1 MDNILIIIQTSS
13 SQQGD
18 GSMKKIHVLVLK
30 AFFKPFIVTFFI
42 VMFVLLMLF
51 LFKYI
56 DDLIGK
62 GFDWYVILELLWYA
76 SAAQI
81 SMAMPLAM
89 LLSSIMT
96 FGNLGE
102 SYELVAIKAA
112 GISLRKAMMPLIIL
126 VGLISVGSFF
136 FSDYILPI
144 TNLKMGSLL
153 YDVRQKKA
161 DFFIKDGVFNSSI
174 PGYSIRAQGKSEDGT
189 TLYNLIIYQNS
200 NISRGT
206 NVLLAKEGVMYN
218 SRDNNYMILRLK
230 DGVRYEETTAGNR
243 SYNPRQQFTRYYF
256 KQTEQK
262 FDMSSFQMKRT
273 DEDLFKSHSMML
285 NLSQLQYY
293 RDSTTKILDSIRGT
307 IFNEIRGNYKIFN
320 QYRALQNKELTA
332 KDTIPNFSQSAIEF
346 IPTDKRIT
354 ALNNALTD
362 IRYIKEVLDMKA
374 KSDKDFDL
382 SIVRYILE
390 YHKKFT
396 LAISCLLLFSIGAPL
411 GAIIRKGGLGLPVV
425 MAIIFFL
432 IYHIISTIAE
442 KSAKEGDIGPIMGTW
457 TAIIVLTPLAVFLI
471 YKAATDS
478 AIFDIESYKLA
489 VNRLLGRI
497 NAFTKRYLKKQ
508 TT

>member
-1 MDNILIIIQTSS
+1 
-13 SQQGD
+13 
-18 GSMKKIHVLVLK
+18 
-30 AFFKPFIVTFFI
+30 
-42 VMFVLLMLF
+42 MLF

-62 GFDWYVILELLWYA
+62 GFEWYMILELLWYA

-126 VGLISVGSFF
+126 VGLISIGSFF

-153 YDVRQKKA
+153 YDVRNKKA
-161 DFFIKDGVFNSSI
+161 DFLIKDGIFNNSI
-174 PGYSIRAQGKSEDGT
+174 PGYSIRAQNKSKDGT
-189 TLYNLIIYQNS
+189 VLYNLIIYQHS

-218 SRDNNYMILRLK
+218 SRDNNYMILKLK
-230 DGVRYEETTAGNR
+230 DGVRYEESTAGNK

-262 FDMSSFQMKRT
+262 FDMSTFQMKRT
-273 DEDLFKSHSMML
+273 DEDLFKNHSMML
-285 NLSQLQYY
+285 NLKQLQYY
-293 RDSTTKILDSIRGT
+293 TDSTTTILDSIRGT
-307 IFNEIRGNYKIFN
+307 IFNEIKGNYKLFN
-320 QYRALQNKELTA
+320 QYQARQNKPI
-332 KDTIPNFSQSAIEF
+332 KDSGHPTVTFKKSFAEIIPS
-346 IPTDKRIT
+346 DKRIA
-354 ALNNALTD
+354 ALNNSLTD

-374 KSDKDFDL
+374 KSDKDFYL
-382 SIVRYILE
+382 SIIRYILE

-457 TAIIVLTPLAVFLI
+457 TAIIVLTPLAIFLI

-478 AIFDIESYKLA
+478 SLFDIENYKIAANKLI
-489 VNRLLGRI
+489 NRLSG
-497 NAFTKRYLKKQ
+497 FLKKRAKKKHI
-508 TT
+508 

>member
-1 MDNILIIIQTSS
+1 
-13 SQQGD
+13 
-18 GSMKKIHVLVLK
+18 MKKVHTLVLK
-30 AFFKPFIVTFFI
+30 AFFRPFIVTFFI

-62 GFDWYVILELLWYA
+62 GFEWYVILELLGYA

-126 VGLISVGSFF
+126 VSLISIGSFF

-153 YDVRQKKA
+153 YDVRNKKA
-161 DFFIKDGVFNSSI
+161 DFLIKDGIFNSSI
-174 PGYSIRAQGKSEDGT
+174 PGYSIRAQNKSKDGT
-189 TLYNLIIYQNS
+189 VLYNLIIYQHG
-200 NISRGT
+200 NISRST

-230 DGVRYEETTAGNR
+230 NGVRYEESTAGDR

-256 KQTEQK
+256 DQTEQK
-262 FDMSSFQMKRT
+262 FDMSTFQMKRT

-285 NLSQLQYY
+285 NLKQLSYY
-293 RDSTTKILDSIRGT
+293 TDSTTKMLDSIRNT
-307 IFNEIRGNYKIFN
+307 IFNEIKGNYKLLN
-320 QYRALQNKELTA
+320 SYQASMNKRLTKSGSQIKYQKSFEEL
-332 KDTIPNFSQSAIEF
+332 
-346 IPTDKRIT
+346 IPTDKKLS
-354 ALNNALTD
+354 AVNNSLTD

-396 LAISCLLLFSIGAPL
+396 LAVSCLLLFSIGAPL

-432 IYHIISTIAE
+432 IYHIISTVAE
-442 KSAKEGDIGPIMGTW
+442 KSAKEGNIDPILGTW
-457 TAIIVLTPLAVFLI
+457 TAIIVLTPLGIFLT

-478 AIFDIESYKLA
+478 ALFDVENYKIA
-489 VNRLLGRI
+489 VSKFFNRLNNML
-497 NAFTKRYLKKQ
+497 KKYLKKK
-508 TT
+508 

>member
-1 MDNILIIIQTSS
+1 
-13 SQQGD
+13 
-18 GSMKKIHVLVLK
+18 MKKVHVLVLK
-30 AFFKPFIVTFFI
+30 AFIKPFIVTFFI

-62 GFDWYVILELLWYA
+62 GFEWYVILELLWYA

-126 VGLISVGSFF
+126 VGFISVSSFF

-153 YDVRQKKA
+153 YDVRNKKA
-161 DFFIKDGVFNSSI
+161 DFLIKDGIFNNSI
-174 PGYSIRAQGKSEDGT
+174 PGYSIRAQNKSKDGT
-189 TLYNLIIYQNS
+189 ILYNLIIYQHG

-218 SRDNNYMILRLK
+218 SRDNNYMILKLK
-230 DGVRYEETTAGNR
+230 DGVRYEETTAGDR
-243 SYNPRQQFTRYYF
+243 SYNPRQQYTRYYF

-262 FDMSSFQMKRT
+262 FDMSTFQMKRT
-273 DEDLFKSHSMML
+273 DQELFSSHSMML
-285 NLSQLQYY
+285 NLKQLKYY
-293 RDSTTKILDSIRGT
+293 TDSTTNILDSIRGR
-307 IFNEIRGNYKIFN
+307 IFNEIKSNYKLFN
-320 QYRALQNKELTA
+320 TYQASHNKPLSNGKSTVHYKQSFEEI
-332 KDTIPNFSQSAIEF
+332 IPS
-346 IPTDKRIT
+346 DKRLMAI
-354 ALNNALTD
+354 NNSLTD
-362 IRYIKEVLDMKA
+362 TRYIKEVLEMKS
-374 KSDKDFDL
+374 KSDKDFA
-382 SIVRYILE
+382 STIIRYIIE
-390 YHKKFT
+390 YQKKFT
-396 LAISCLLLFSIGAPL
+396 LAASCLLLFSIGAPL

-432 IYHIISTIAE
+432 IYHIISTVAE
-442 KSAKEGDIGPIMGTW
+442 KSAKEGNIDPVLGIWM
-457 TAIIVLTPLAVFLI
+457 AIIVLTPLAIFLT

-478 AIFDIESYKLA
+478 AIFDIENYKLA
-489 VNRLLGRI
+489 V
-497 NAFTKRYLKKQ
+497 TKFFIKLKTFFSKKVGKNEGAK
-508 TT
+508 